1 MNDINEQTTTDDCAL
16 LDSIKR
22 LTEVRLTSLLQR
34 DLDADYEDINEV
46 IGVKRE

>member
-22 LTEVRLTSLLQR
+22 LTEVRLTSCYKGTWMQIMKILM
-34 DLDADYEDINEV
+34 
-46 IGVKRE
+46 K